1 MEMVDTRLHLG
12 RRGGEGDDMFCR
24 KCGAEMEGGARF
36 CPKCGLPVADA
47 TEEPSGEIEQ
57 APDDA
62 DEAVEQLV
70 SVEDE
75 GEPTGSVAASP
86 ESAEGSSTG
95 KAFGLESDSADAD
108 ADSAVAPPVP
118 RSPS

>member
-1 MEMVDTRLHLG
+1 MLCNIGRQFYSAMEVIDTRLHLG

-36 CPKCGLPVADA
+36 CPRCGLPVADA
-47 TEEPSGEIEQ
+47 SEEPLGEAEQ
-57 APDDA
+57 VPDDA

-75 GEPTGSVAASP
+75 GEPTGGVAASP
-86 ESAEGSSTG
+86 ESADGSSTG
-95 KAFGLESDSADAD
+95 KAL
-108 ADSAVAPPVP
+108 
-118 RSPS
+118 RPS